1 MFSACKQP
9 CALDRD
15 HTAPASETWI
25 AVTDP
30 AERLA
35 KFYSDSS
42 QHHAARSEA
51 DGVLRLYRQR
61 AGDLVARMTVLEP
74 EIVPVGLLM
83 IVPEGA
89 DAA

>member
-1 MFSACKQP
+1 MPPQ
-9 CALDRD
+9 
-15 HTAPASETWI
+15 ASWMP
-25 AVTDP
+25 VNDP

-35 KFYSDSS
+35 KFYADSS
-42 QHHAARSEA
+42 QAHAARSEA

-61 AGDLVARMTVLEP
+61 AGDLANRMTVHEP